1 MMNIITKYIL
11 AFGRTGPELE
21 QDVAARLKEGY
32 QPVGG
37 PCFAKDAVLLQAMV
51 KYETRWNNKHEA

>member
-1 MMNIITKYIL
+1 MNIITKYLL

-32 QPVGG
+32 QPLGG
-37 PCFAKDAVLLQAMV
+37 PCSAKDFVLLQAMV
-51 KYETRWNNKHEA
+51 KFETRWNAKHESS